1 MSKQSKIGVLVS
13 IGVFVVSLVLRPVNA
28 FATTNGVVIQTPR
41 SGGVN
46 IDWTPTASD
55 HNLELMFVVA
65 TGMTPSLTVL
75 SQTQIVDTNTL
86 PIVDDHS
93 DSANSAVMLGQVV
106 RARGQTLVGVIVQ
119 PRFQKME
126 SIVDEDGNEVA
137 QRAVGQ
143 RLTRISFNV
152 NNVTYLEDVKS
163 LRSSRPFLQKSQGP
177 RAFRANEWRIVTQ
190 SGWQRL
196 RGSDLIAAGLPVKSR
211 NLVKLELRQGS
222 QVIPL
227 LLDGLEDFQIDAN
240 DEIVFYA
247 PPVQS
252 RWQRNQTFW
261 LRIGS
266 GAGRI
271 NINEMPRVTVSAATQ
286 ASEVVMVRNPQT
298 YEPKASGSRGEYW
311 FSQRIRLDSSM
322 PDSEIIQLT
331 PRWRAPVAPGAQIK
345 ATVSGYTHEDTA
357 GPHVL
362 ALNDSEM
369 QWEGVGAWQHTLVD
383 RSQNHLLSFRSDGVS
398 EVVIEFVEYA
408 RTADIIANV
417 IYEIPEVG
425 WYKPVPSVK
434 TTILHRVFDITN
446 PLAPIMLRN
455 HYQPGMFEVTEAQRR
470 VVVVGP
476 NAYAKPKITRAIQ
489 HKWPLTGADAIYIAP
504 ARLLPALTP
513 LVQYRNAQ
521 GIATTAID
529 VQKIYDGWSNGDVD
543 PAAIRAFLQYVAHR
557 WKKVPHTVVL
567 VGDGTVDPLNYTK
580 SGAANVNHIPPYL
593 AEVDDYLGESACE
606 SCYVRLDGDNPL
618 TDAAPDMAIGRISV
632 RTVLELRN
640 YINKIRTYERQP
652 LVRWTNQHIVAADDP
667 DSGGDFPYFANTIQ
681 SSAYLKGMNAQ
692 RFFYDPTRVS
702 SYTGTRIRSATT
714 LRKNFLNAMNAGA
727 ALVSYVGHAN
737 HFQWASTDFMSSTP
751 YLMNIWDVDGLKNGV
766 MTPIMVSMACLS
778 SAFQRESTVGQT
790 IDERLVFKST
800 GGAIA
805 TWGSAGMEVASGHNQ
820 MFYNF
825 YRVLR
830 EGNQPIRTL
839 GAATFIGS
847 VYLAASSTCC
857 ANVISAYTLIGDP
870 LIRPRIT
877 LIGMRRSDGMQ
888 ESSSVEIDD
897 ISVVDG
903 GYQLIDE
910 QLLPTPAALPPRP

>member
-1 MSKQSKIGVLVS
+1 MTKKRFHLGVLLS
-13 IGVFVVSLVLRPVNA
+13 IMVFVASLLVRPVDA
-28 FATTNGVVIQTPR
+28 FATTNGVVVQTPR

-46 IDWTPTASD
+46 ITWSPTGTD
-55 HNLELMFVVA
+55 HNIELMFLVA
-65 TGMTPSLTVL
+65 NGMTPSLTVL
-75 SQTQIVDTNTL
+75 SQTQTVDSSTL

-93 DSANSAVMLGQVV
+93 GNTNSAVVLGQVV
-106 RARGQTLVGVIVQ
+106 KARGQTLVGVIIQ
-119 PRFQKME
+119 PRFSNE
-126 SIVDEDGNEVA
+126 SGVI
-137 QRAVGQ
+137 Q
-143 RLTRISFNV
+143 RLTNVSFNV
-152 NNVTYLEDVKS
+152 NNVSYLEDVRS
-163 LRSSRPFLQKSQGP
+163 LSSSRPFLRRSQAP
-177 RAFRANEWRIVTQ
+177 RPFGANEWRIVTG

-211 NLVKLELRQGS
+211 NLVNLELRQGS

-227 LLDGLEDFQIDAN
+227 LLDGLEDYQIDTT

-247 PPVQS
+247 PPVTS

-271 NINEMPRVTVSAATQ
+271 ETREMPRTIVSATTQ
-286 ASEVVMVRNPQT
+286 ANEVVMVRNPRT
-298 YEPKASGSRGEYW
+298 YEPKVPGSRDEYW
-311 FSQRIRLDSSM
+311 FSQRVRLESSM
-322 PDSEIIQLT
+322 SSSAVITLT
-331 PRWRAPVAPGAQIK
+331 PTWKAPSVAGGQIR
-345 ATVSGYTHEDTA
+345 ATVRGHAHEDTA

-362 ALNDSEM
+362 ALNNSEIE
-369 QWEGVGAWQHTLVD
+369 WEGVGAWQHTLVD
-383 RSQNHLLSFRSDGVS
+383 RNVAHTLTFRSAGVS
-398 EVVIEFVEYA
+398 EVVIDSVEYA
-408 RTADIIANV
+408 RAANIIANV
-417 IYEIPEVG
+417 MYEIPNVG
-425 WYKPVPSVK
+425 WYRPIPSVNVS
-434 TTILHRVFDITN
+434 ILHRVFDTTN
-446 PLAPIMLRN
+446 PLSPVLLRN
-455 HYQPGMFEVTEAQRR
+455 AYQPGLFEVTEENRR
-470 VVVVGP
+470 VIVLGP
-476 NAYAKPKITRAIQ
+476 QAYGKPKITRAVR
-489 HKWPLTGADAIYIAP
+489 HTWPNTGADAIYIAP

-529 VQKIYDGWSNGDVD
+529 VQKIYDGWSNGDVS

-557 WKKVPHTVVL
+557 WQKVPHTVIL

-632 RTVLELRN
+632 RTALELSN
-640 YINKIRTYERQP
+640 YIIKIREYERQP
-652 LVRWTNQHIVAADDP
+652 LVRWTNQHIVASDDP

-681 SSAYLKGMNAQ
+681 SSAHLSGMNPK
-692 RFFYDPTRVS
+692 RFYYDPASAS
-702 SYTGTRIRSATT
+702 SYAGARIRNATT
-714 LRKNFLNAMNAGA
+714 LRNNFLGAINTGA

-737 HFQWASTDFMSSTP
+737 HFQWASTNFMVAQP
-751 YLMNIWDVDGLKNGV
+751 YLMNIWDVDGLTNGV
-766 MTPIMVSMACLS
+766 MTPIMVSMSCLS
-778 SAFQRESTVGQT
+778 SAFQRESTLGQT
-790 IDERLVFKST
+790 IDERLVFKSK

-830 EGNQPIRTL
+830 DGNQPLRTL
-839 GAATFIGS
+839 GSATFIGS

-877 LIGMRRSDGMQ
+877 VMGARRSAGMLED
-888 ESSSVEIDD
+888 ESASIEDLGDD
-897 ISVVDG
+897 DG
-903 GYQLIDE
+903 GVNLLVDE
-910 QLLPTPAALPPRP
+910 RLLPTPAALPPRP